1 MLMDA
6 NNAAH
11 TRTLSHY
18 AADEYTLKVLS
29 QVLNENLMHYL
40 WNIKRIHRR
49 EKRGKALICIEKD
62 PSELKNNKNGK
73 FV

>member
-29 QVLNENLMHYL
+29 QVFEWEILCIIYG
-40 WNIKRIHRR
+40 NIKR
-49 EKRGKALICIEKD
+49 
-62 PSELKNNKNGK
+62 N
-73 FV
+73 

>member
-1 MLMDA
+1 MDA

-29 QVLNENLMHYL
+29 QVLNGKSYALFMEYQENL
-40 WNIKRIHRR
+40 
-49 EKRGKALICIEKD
+49 EAKRGH
-62 PSELKNNKNGK
+62 
-73 FV
+73 

>member
-29 QVLNENLMHYL
+29 QVFEWEILCIIYGISRETEDEGINMYRK
-40 WNIKRIHRR
+40 KRS
-49 EKRGKALICIEKD
+49 LQ
-62 PSELKNNKNGK
+62 
-73 FV
+73 